1 MANDPDAR
9 IKQLQTGNPVAL
21 KLIMRIKCKNRS
33 HALNLEKTL
42 HELLAG
48 QNMLGEWFK
57 VMRSNLYKTINTIG
71 DNNEIPTLEVI
82 EGLFD
87 SEVGGEIVTPQKK
100 KKIDDGI
107 KSRNATIEQL
117 IIKIKKQ
124 KTEAKIM
131 REKLAEF
138 GVFHNEVNNMIGRGK

>member
-82 EGLFD
+82 EGLFY
-87 SEVGGEIVTPQKK
+87 SEPKEEVITPQKQ
-100 KKIDDGI
+100 KKIDKGI
-107 KSRNATIEQL
+107 KSRDTNIEQL
-117 IIKIKKQ
+117 ITKIKKQ
-124 KTEAKIM
+124 KLEAGIM
-131 REKLAEF
+131 RSKLFEF
-138 GVFHNEVNNMIGRGK
+138 GITHQEVNKLLGR